1 MQQFFK
7 LFTVMLLSHPP
18 VRLGLA
24 LGSHDVVSKS
34 ILNCSPG
41 LRSPLSSQECTIHIV
56 CLGNLIADKTLAE
69 KPHIR
74 IIVKEPI
81 AEVKP

>member
-1 MQQFFK
+1 MQRFFK
-7 LFTVMLLSHPP
+7 SYTVMLSHPP

-24 LGSHDVVSKS
+24 LGSHDVISKS
-34 ILNCSPG
+34 ILNSSPG
-41 LRSPLSSQECTIHIV
+41 LRSPPSSQECTIHIV
-56 CLGNLIADKTLAE
+56 WLEHLIADQTLAE
-69 KPHIR
+69 KPYIR